1 MIGLAGKR
9 KGQEEGWEIRVVV
22 GRRRH
27 VLLKYRGVF
36 VPPILFGEKV
46 LDLPRKKARIRESI
60 RILGGGKQNERS
72 FMLTN
77 YLFIHGEG
85 GGDDSLQR
93 QRFLVVKI
101 SVMFL
106 QCHAGGGQEGTEG
119 GGNFF

>member
-1 MIGLAGKR
+1 MFPPFSLAK
-9 KGQEEGWEIRVVV
+9 KSLTYLE
-22 GRRRH
+22 
-27 VLLKYRGVF
+27 
-36 VPPILFGEKV
+36 
-46 LDLPRKKARIRESI
+46 KKARIRESI
-60 RILGGGKQNERS
+60 RIPGGGKQNARS

-77 YLFIHGEG
+77 YLFIHGER

-119 GGNFF
+119 GGKFF